1 MAALDLITLGW
12 VLVITSLV
20 LSVAVLLVNLGSP
33 HGQGLSVWG
42 WGLLLQALSY
52 PAFGLRQWGYADLS
66 IVISN
71 GLSAGTIAMHLL
83 AVIRFQQDRIRPP
96 HPVLVWGPVLF
107 IVLMSW
113 GFLADHPSRN
123 MWGSA
128 LLALQS
134 MGLAWLAWGP
144 GLRTPR
150 ERGRLLLVA
159 GAALLSLS
167 LWARFVHLGFYHAWL
182 QGETVPSTTQ
192 SFNYLVVLIVLL
204 LNTTGFLL
212 MQKEH
217 SEQQLSESERR
228 HRQLIDAAA
237 EGICV
242 LHDGVLAFANRRFAA
257 MTGLPATA
265 LIGQSIFPFIDP
277 QDRAVAQA
285 NHQRRMAGEADDL
298 RYAVRAITASGE
310 HRWWD
315 IGGVSISWHGRP
327 ATLNFITDITQR
339 KAMEEEIQRLAFL
352 DPLTEL
358 PNRRLLVDR
367 LAVAIQAH
375 RRSGQWGA
383 LMFVDLDRFK
393 FVNDTYGHEAGDDLL
408 REVANRLQ
416 ACARGSDT
424 VSRFGGDEFVL
435 LYTELGRDATQAHQ
449 HCAQLA
455 QKILFSLEAPFRLQ
469 VVDGQGVDQT
479 IEHRA
484 SGSVGVAMFTGAAS
498 ADEVLKAADNAM
510 YEAKAAGRQAYRFA
524 APLPAPA
531 VSS

>member
-1 MAALDLITLGW
+1 MAALDLITLGS

-20 LSVAVLLVNLGSP
+20 LSVAVLLVNLGA
-33 HGQGLSVWG
+33 HRGLGLSAWG

-52 PAFGLRQWGYADLS
+52 PAFGLRHWGYPELS
-66 IVISN
+66 IVLTN
-71 GLSAGTIAMHLL
+71 GLSAGTIALHIL
-83 AVIRFQQDRIRPP
+83 AVSRFQQDRLRAP
-96 HPVLVWGPVLF
+96 HPALVWGPVLG
-107 IVLMSW
+107 IVLLSALMLS
-113 GFLADHPSRN
+113 DHHSRN
-123 MWGSA
+123 MFGAA

-134 MGLAWLAWGP
+134 ALLAWLAWGP

-150 ERGRLLLVA
+150 ERGRFLLVA
-159 GAALLSLS
+159 GASVLSLS
-167 LWARFVHLGFYHAWL
+167 MWARFVHLGFYHVWL
-182 QGETVPSTTQ
+182 QGETVPDTTQ
-192 SFNYLVVLIVLL
+192 SLSYLVVLVVLL
-204 LNTTGFLL
+204 LNSTGFLL
-212 MQKEH
+212 MQKEY
-217 SEQQLSESERR
+217 SEQQLAASEHR
-228 HRQLIDAAA
+228 HRQLIDAAS

-242 LHDGVLAFANRRFAA
+242 LHDGVFAFANRRFAA
-257 MTGLPATA
+257 MTGLPASA

-277 QDRAVAQA
+277 LDRPLAQA

-315 IGGVSISWHGRP
+315 IGGVAIDWHGRP

-352 DPLTEL
+352 DPLTDL

-375 RRSGQWGA
+375 RRAGQWGA

-416 ACARGSDT
+416 TCVRGSDT

-455 QKILFSLEAPFRLQ
+455 QKILSALQTPFRLR
-469 VVDGQGVDQT
+469 VVDEAGIDQT
-479 IEHRA
+479 IEHRT
-484 SGSVGVAMFTGAAS
+484 SGSVGVSMFTGAAS

-510 YEAKAAGRQAYRFA
+510 YEAKTAGRHTFRFA

-531 VSS
+531 VAA